1 MTDTVTNPALELTAR
16 QIGALVE
23 AKLIEWAIPYN
34 YVADYEIAD
43 VRNLPDVQV
52 RAAEHIAADDQV
64 EQYAEHM
71 KQGVTFPPIVVF
83 GENILVDGNTR
94 VAAAKRARIRS
105 LPAFTCRFPN
115 GELAVAFAAAAN
127 QMGGRRLTAEEAH
140 AQANVLMRYGY
151 EDDSIARE
159 LGYGRTQINNWR
171 REREARERAE
181 RTMVGDRLSTISRT
195 EQRKLA
201 GVKLDA
207 PFAAAV
213 DFIAAAKPKASVI
226 TDLVQRISKAPS
238 EADAVAVVSA
248 VKAETVAAGPPPH
261 RSSRTPEQQTAARV
275 LPQLTKME
283 GRQLGLVEADP
294 ERRDAWVA
302 QWVIVRDLAAAVV
315 DLHG

>member
-1 MTDTVTNPALELTAR
+1 MSAT
-16 QIGALVE
+16 I
-23 AKLIEWAIPYN
+23 I
-34 YVADYEIAD
+34 
-43 VRNLPDVQV
+43 DVQV
-52 RAAEHIAADDQV
+52 RETEHIAEAEQV

-71 KQGVTFPPIVVF
+71 RQGVTFPPIVIF
-83 GENILVDGNTR
+83 GESILVDGNTR
-94 VAAAKRARIRS
+94 VAAAKRARIRA
-105 LPAFTCRFPN
+105 LPAFTCKFPN
-115 GELAVAFAAAAN
+115 GELAVAFAAAVN
-127 QMGGRRLTAEEAH
+127 QMGGRRLTTDEAH

-159 LGYGRTQINNWR
+159 LGYGRTMINNWR

-181 RTMVGDRLSTISRT
+181 RTKVDDRLAALPRT

-213 DFIAAAKPKASVI
+213 DFVAAAKPKASVV
-226 TDLVQRISKAPS
+226 TDLVKRISAAPS

-261 RSSRTPEQQTAARV
+261 RASRTSEQQTAARV
-275 LPQLTKME
+275 LPQLTKLQ
-283 GRQLGLVEADP
+283 GRELALVEGDA
-294 ERRDAWVA
+294 ERREAWVA

-315 DLHG
+315 GLHG